1 MLSCVQTPN
10 KTRLNGNKV
19 EKCQLYNNQDFL
31 VWQTTTIPQ
40 KIDLNYFFFNILFT
54 VKDSNQYAKCL

>member
-40 KIDLNYFFFNILFT
+40 KIDLNYFFKYF
-54 VKDSNQYAKCL
+54 VHCQG